1 MLLFFPQ
8 GRGSALPAVIH
19 SVAHPNSFPG
29 KPSSEI
35 PALQYKNKQDI
46 QTYLQKTFSKQR
58 KRYSTSW
65 YGSTPSYEVHMKSKH
80 PDTQK
85 AHRGRQVGVG
95 AMFSCRWM
103 VFTMG
108 SLLHHL
114 LSQLLRTGENAVSLA
129 RVTFGRGIVER
140 VWTWEPHGP
149 KPRSTFMS
157 WVGFRVLKQFRT
169 YHPKICTFATLV
181 ILSCRLSELHLS
193 A

>member
-8 GRGSALPAVIH
+8 VRGSALPAIIH

-65 YGSTPSYEVHMKSKH
+65 YGSTPSYEVHMNPNIMTPKRL
-80 PDTQK
+80 TEG
-85 AHRGRQVGVG
+85 GRWEWGLS
-95 AMFSCRWM
+95 SCRWM

-114 LSQLLRTGENAVSLA
+114 LSQLLRTGKNAVSLA
-129 RVTFGRGIVER
+129 RITFGRGIVER
-140 VWTWEPHGP
+140 VWTWEPYGP
-149 KPRSTFMS
+149 RPRSIFMS
-157 WVGFRVLKQFRT
+157 WVGFRVLKQFSVSVWPLLGHHAL
-169 YHPKICTFATLV
+169 Y
-181 ILSCRLSELHLS
+181 
-193 A
+193 

>member
-8 GRGSALPAVIH
+8 VRGSALPAIIH

-95 AMFSCRWM
+95 A
-103 VFTMG
+103 VFLQMDG
-108 SLLHHL
+108 LYHGVPSSPSPLSAVKNREKCSLLGQNHL
-114 LSQLLRTGENAVSLA
+114 WQRDSGKSVDLGT
-129 RVTFGRGIVER
+129 I
-140 VWTWEPHGP
+140 WTQTQVHFYELG
-149 KPRSTFMS
+149 
-157 WVGFRVLKQFRT
+157 GF
-169 YHPKICTFATLV
+169 
-181 ILSCRLSELHLS
+181 
-193 A
+193 